1 MVEGNEAMLLP
12 AHAKGHNFV
21 ATLADFFQTA
31 LDDALGRIT
40 PGLGILFDMP
50 PRQPLDKR
58 CGALACA
65 RAFPELTSSTR
76 PLQVVVPLSRPRHSI
91 LEFEF
96 EARSRQ
102 LV

>member
-12 AHAKGHNFV
+12 AQAKGHDFI
-21 ATLADFFQTA
+21 AALADFFQTA

-40 PGLGILFDMP
+40 PGFRILFDMT
-50 PRQPLDKR
+50 PRQSLDKR
-58 CGALACA
+58 VR
-65 RAFPELTSSTR
+65 RAGLGENFPELTSSTR

-91 LEFEF
+91 VEFEF